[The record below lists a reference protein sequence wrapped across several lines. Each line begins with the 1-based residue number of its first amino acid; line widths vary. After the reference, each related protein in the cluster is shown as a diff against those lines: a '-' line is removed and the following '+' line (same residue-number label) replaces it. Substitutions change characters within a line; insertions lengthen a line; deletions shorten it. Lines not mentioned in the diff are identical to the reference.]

1 MFDYV
6 VVGAGSAGCVVAS
19 RLSEDAAVRVLLL
32 EAGGADRHPFIHV
45 PAAFSRL
52 FKTSVDWQLHTEPQ
66 GHLRQRRLYWPRGK
80 VLGGSSSIN
89 AMIYM
94 RGHCQDYDDWHALGN
109 DGWSFADVL
118 PYFKKSENQQ
128 RGASEYHGIG
138 GPLDVTDLP
147 APNILTRAFLQ
158 ACTQVGLPS
167 NDDFN
172 GPKQEGVGL
181 NQVTVKAGR
190 RVSAARAY
198 LAPARRRPNLTIVTG
213 AHATRALM
221 EGSRAVGVEYL
232 WCGRLRQARAGREVI
247 LCGGAVHSPQLLM
260 LSGIGPRQH
269 LEALGIPVRIDLPGV
284 GQNLQDHVLIG
295 ACYACTKPVTLDRAA
310 TLQNFLRAWFQRK
323 GPLISNVAEAGGFVR
338 TEPRLGRPD
347 VQLYFTPAYY
357 IEHGFVRPPG
367 HGFCLGVCLLRPR
380 SRGEITLAGRD
391 PRQPPRVQPRYLD
404 DPADLPPLVAGL
416 QLVRRIAQ
424 APAFAPYRGT
434 ERLPGAHV
442 ATDEQLAEDTRNRL
456 ETLYHPAGTCKM
468 GKDALSVVDP
478 CLRVHGVTGL
488 RVADVSIMPALI
500 GGNTNAPAIMIAE
513 KAVDLMLERSPPRR
527 EAVARVLAD
536 NLPG

>member
-1 MFDYV
+1 MFDYI
-6 VVGAGSAGCVVAS
+6 VVGAGSAGCVVAA
-19 RLSEDAAVRVLLL
+19 RLTEDPAVRVLLL
-32 EAGGADRHPFIHV
+32 EAGGGDRHPFIHV

-52 FKTSVDWQLHTEPQ
+52 FKTKVDWQLHTEPQ
-66 GHLRQRRLYWPRGK
+66 EHLRQRRLYWPRGK

-94 RGHCQDYDDWHALGN
+94 RGHRQDYDDWQALGN

-118 PYFKKSENQQ
+118 PSFKKAENQQ
-128 RGASEYHGIG
+128 RGASEHHGVG

-147 APNILTRAFLQ
+147 TPNVLTRAFLE
-158 ACTQVGLPS
+158 ACGQVGLSS

-181 NQVTVKAGR
+181 NQVTMKAGR
-190 RVSAARAY
+190 RVSAAGAY

-213 AHATRALM
+213 AHATRVLM
-221 EGSRAVGVEYL
+221 EGSRAVSVEYL
-232 WCGRLRQARAGREVI
+232 RHGRVRQDRAGREVV
-247 LCGGAVHSPQLLM
+247 LCGGAVHSPHLLM

-269 LEALGIPVRIDLPGV
+269 LEALGVPVCIDLPGV

-310 TLQNFLRAWFQRK
+310 TLSNFLRAWFQRK

-338 TEPRLGRPD
+338 TEPGLERPD
-347 VQLYFTPAYY
+347 VQLYFAPAYY

-391 PRQPPRVQPRYLD
+391 PRQPPRVQPRYLE
-404 DPADLPPLVAGL
+404 DPADLPPLIAGL
-416 QLVRRIAQ
+416 RLVRRIAQ
-424 APAFAPYRGT
+424 ASAFDPYRGA
-434 ERLPGAHV
+434 ERLPGAHL
-442 ATDEQLAEDTRNRL
+442 ATDEELADDTRSRL

-468 GKDALSVVDP
+468 GRDACSVVDP
-478 CLRVHGVTGL
+478 CLRVHGATGL
-488 RVADVSIMPALI
+488 RVADVSIMPTLI
-500 GGNTNAPAIMIAE
+500 GGNTNAPAMMIAE
-513 KAVDLMLERSPPRR
+513 KAVDLMLDRSPPRR